1 MQSDRYR
8 KIGIVRA
15 SAALL
20 SLLTLLCACTNGHSA
35 PTETLDIA
43 MTSSLKTLNPLLSTE
58 ETESEAEVLVLDP
71 LVTTDDHG
79 NDVPIL
85 AAAVPTRENGGIS
98 SDGLSI
104 TYHLRH
110 NVRWHDGA
118 PFTSRDVQFS
128 WQAIM
133 NPASLISTRHGY
145 DDVRRVDTP
154 DRYTAIFRLKRPFAP
169 AVQTFFALSDEPF
182 MIVPAH
188 ILAKYHDLN
197 QVPFNAA
204 PIGTGPYKIVRWLR
218 GDRIEYVANDDYFLG
233 APKIRHITLHYVPDE
248 NTIAQQMR
256 THEIGWFVQATPHL
270 YPQLRSIPGIVIHL
284 VPFNGYEAL
293 MFDTRRPPWND
304 ARMRRAI
311 GLAIDKAAIVS
322 KVTYGTTVAARE
334 DLPSFLWA
342 SDPAA
347 GTTRHDVAAAR
358 ALLASAGWH
367 QSPEGAR
374 ARDGRRLTLN
384 LAYNTDSATD
394 RSLGVYLAS
403 ALRDAGIDVQLKG
416 YNMALFYAPAASGG
430 PLASGNFDAALQQW
444 YAGSDPDDSTQLLC
458 NQLSPHGWNWEKY
471 CNPAMDAAQAVA
483 LSHYDRPTRK
493 RVYSQIERLLARDAP
508 FDYLFWPR
516 QIEAVDPRLR
526 GFRPNGIIE
535 DWNAYQWSLA
545 PHS

>member
-1 MQSDRYR
+1 MRFY
-8 KIGIVRA
+8 
-15 SAALL
+15 ALL
-20 SLLTLLCACTNGHSA
+20 LALLGLGACSAQQAQA
-35 PTETLDIA
+35 PTDTFDIA

-58 ETESEAEVLVLDP
+58 ESEAQAEVLVLDP
-71 LVTTDDHG
+71 LVTTDDRG
-79 NDVPIL
+79 NNIPIL
-85 AAAVPTRENGGIS
+85 AAKVPTRENGGIS
-98 SDGLSI
+98 KDGLSI

-110 NVRWHDGA
+110 NVRWHDGVA
-118 PFTSRDVQFS
+118 FTSRDVQFS

-145 DDVRRVDTP
+145 DAVTRVDTP

-169 AVQTFFALSDEPF
+169 AVQTFFALSDAPF

-197 QVPFNAA
+197 EVPFNAA

-233 APKIRHITLHYVPDE
+233 APKIRHIVIHYVPDE
-248 NTIAQQMR
+248 NTIAQQLR

-270 YPQLRSIPGIVIHL
+270 YPQLRSIPGVVVHL

-293 MFDTRRPPWND
+293 MFNTQRPPWND
-304 ARMRRAI
+304 ARVRRAM
-311 GLAIDKAAIVS
+311 GLAIDKAAIVA

-347 GTTRHDVAAAR
+347 GTARHDLPAAR
-358 ALLASAGWH
+358 ALLDSAGWREA
-367 QSPEGAR
+367 PTGAR
-374 ARDGRRLTLN
+374 MHGGRRLTLN
-384 LAYNTDSATD
+384 LAYDTDSATD
-394 RSLGVYLAS
+394 RSLGVYIAS
-403 ALRDAGIDVQLKG
+403 ALREAGIDVQLKG
-416 YNMALFYAPAASGG
+416 YSISLFYAPAAGGG

-458 NQLSPHGWNWEKY
+458 SEFSPHGWNWEKY

-483 LSHYDRPTRK
+483 LSNYDRSTRK
-493 RVYSQIERLLARDAP
+493 SAYSKIESLLARDAP
-508 FDYLFWPR
+508 FVYLFWPR
-516 QIEAVDPRLR
+516 QIEAVDARLR

-545 PHS
+545 PKL